1 MVQNQRE
8 FDDGIRVQKP
18 PYVEPLMAVR
28 SGRKDQTERQ
38 TPQEANSGIGKDL
51 YELND
56 QISERGQRQSS
67 TCLRVSLA
75 AESRSAFS

>member
-1 MVQNQRE
+1 MALNQRE
-8 FDDGIRVQKP
+8 FHDGIRVEKLT
-18 PYVEPLMAVR
+18 YVEPLMAVR
-28 SGRKDQTERQ
+28 SERKDQTERQ
-38 TPQEANSGIGKDL
+38 ASQEANGGIGKDL
-51 YELND
+51 HDLND